1 MVSAAMLCMFNTIFN
16 ILCKNY
22 VAVYDGISFISVDC
36 KVISFYIYCTITL
49 FHNLSQAV
57 KSAILLCKRPHFLHY
72 FYFLIKVHWT
82 SFKTVPELLTDSK
95 FTFKEI

>member
-1 MVSAAMLCMFNTIFN
+1 MVLAAILCMFSTVCN

-36 KVISFYIYCTITL
+36 KVIFFYIYCIITL

-57 KSAILLCKRPHFLHY
+57 NSVILLCKRPHFLHY
-72 FYFLIKVHWT
+72 FYLLVKVHRA

-95 FTFKEI
+95 LTFKEI